1 MSIYKSLIKHR
12 LVNRKEIIKIAD
24 RTRDNKSAKVFQDT
38 KTKIVFLK
46 KNLLKKNYYPSV
58 NQIIGKYALEDA
70 SRRLKDFESIL
81 KNKDILDVGFGDGSF
96 LIKNKISKSKSGVEL
111 NIQHL
116 NKMRRYK
123 NITVYDHIDIKNK
136 TFDVITMFHV
146 LEHLDNQN
154 DYLKKIKLL
163 MKKKSK
169 LIIEVPHAKDYL
181 ILEKN
186 TQFLKHT
193 LWCEHLILHTKKSLE
208 KFFQLAG
215 FTKIKIYNFQRYN
228 FNNHLNWMV
237 RGKPFGHVAYKVI
250 KDKEKLKAYND
261 ILIEYDIT
269 DTLIAEIS
277 I

>member
-1 MSIYKSLIKHR
+1 
-12 LVNRKEIIKIAD
+12 
-24 RTRDNKSAKVFQDT
+24 
-38 KTKIVFLK
+38 
-46 KNLLKKNYYPSV
+46 
-58 NQIIGKYALEDA
+58 
-70 SRRLKDFESIL
+70 
-81 KNKDILDVGFGDGSF
+81 
-96 LIKNKISKSKSGVEL
+96 
-111 NIQHL
+111 
-116 NKMRRYK
+116 
-123 NITVYDHIDIKNK
+123 
-136 TFDVITMFHV
+136 
-146 LEHLDNQN
+146 
-154 DYLKKIKLL
+154 